1 MCKQCTFE
9 NLLNNIENT
18 RERLNKMLEFEGIE
32 LYSNDVLVLS
42 QKLDNLIVQYENC
55 KMKNHN
61 VNKYKI
67 I

>member
-32 LYSNDVLVLS
+32 LYSKDVLVLS

-55 KMKNHN
+55 KMKNRN